1 MSQQETKTTKQSGY
15 RFGDAWRSLQ
25 KLRKDP
31 DDTGAVFE
39 IIDALSG
46 PGDDKNYR
54 RWAATEGGRRILA
67 EKRDI
72 LPLLQDRGALLAM
85 PEGSLGREYA
95 LFTAREEISAD
106 GLVAASREG
115 RDDSEFDEGRRRFA
129 EHLRDTHDLEHV
141 ITGWGRDLRGEASLL
156 SFGLAQAWNHG
167 IALIV
172 AMAYFESG
180 ADERR
185 LMREGWRRG
194 RRATW
199 LGAQD
204 YAALLPRPLAEVR
217 RALGVEAAPAYEPLF
232 SAGAPGTAAAV
243 SPGGTERSSVTA

>member
-1 MSQQETKTTKQSGY
+1 MSQQEPKTRAEQQGY
-15 RFGDAWRSLQ
+15 RFRDAWRSLQ
-25 KLRKDP
+25 KLRRDP

-39 IIDALSG
+39 IIEALSG
-46 PGDDKNYR
+46 PGDDKNFR

-72 LPLLQDRGALLAM
+72 LPRLRDRDALLAM

-106 GLVAASREG
+106 GLVDASREG
-115 RDDSEFDEGRRRFA
+115 RDYSEFGEERRRFA

-141 ITGWGRDLRGEASLL
+141 ITGWGRDLRGEAALL

-167 IALIV
+167 IGLIV
-172 AMAYFESG
+172 AMAYVES
-180 ADERR
+180 DREERR
-185 LMREGWRRG
+185 LIREGWRRG
-194 RRATW
+194 RRAKW

-204 YAALLPRPLAEVR
+204 FEALLPRPLDEVR
-217 RALGVEAAPAYEPLF
+217 RELGVEAAPDYRPVF
-232 SAGAPGTAAAV
+232 SAGAPGAAEA
-243 SPGGTERSSVTA
+243 A